1 MRDLAEFF
9 DPTLRLPIR
18 GKVYVVESPDAKTGI
33 HVQRLMTTGV
43 LASSGAEVSQDRL
56 DELELDDADEIDLYK
71 RLLGPAYD
79 EMLADGL
86 PWAIVK
92 HAGVTAFMWVAYD
105 RDSAERFWESAAGEA
120 KRPEPQDRKAPAVKK
135 AAKSGRQGSRGGSTA
150 QRKSTTTSPS
160 PQSS

>member
-1 MRDLAEFF
+1 
-9 DPTLRLPIR
+9 
-18 GKVYVVESPDAKTGI
+18 
-33 HVQRLMTTGV
+33 
-43 LASSGAEVSQDRL
+43 VSQDRL

-105 RDSAERFWESAAGEA
+105 RDSAEKYWESAAGEA
-120 KRPEPQDRKAPAVKK
+120 RRPEPQDRKAPAAKK
-135 AAKSGRQGSRGGSTA
+135 SARQGSRGGSTA
-150 QRKSTTTSPS
+150 PRKSTKTSPS
-160 PQSS
+160 PASS